1 MDDLLFVLCCIFFVL
16 HSICM
21 FIDAKYDNPFPGL
34 ILCFTFVIV
43 LFLYALFDG
52 GSVLCL
58 VSLFQ

>member
-34 ILCFTFVIV
+34 ILCLTFVIFI
-43 LFLYALFDG
+43 FLYVLFDG

-58 VSLFQ
+58 VSFFQ

>member
-34 ILCFTFVIV
+34 ILCFTFVIFI
-43 LFLYALFDG
+43 FLYVLFDG
-52 GSVLCL
+52 GSYYAGF
-58 VSLFQ
+58 SI